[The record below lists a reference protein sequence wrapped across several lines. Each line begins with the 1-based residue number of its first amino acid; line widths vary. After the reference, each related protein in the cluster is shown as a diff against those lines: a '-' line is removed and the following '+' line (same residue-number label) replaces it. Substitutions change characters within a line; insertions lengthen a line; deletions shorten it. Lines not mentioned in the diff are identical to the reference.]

1 MRAEYAELHA
11 HSAYSFLDG
20 ASLPEELAIQ
30 AHRLGLKAVA
40 LTDHDGLYGSMAFA
54 QAAKAWGVQP
64 ITGAEVTL
72 QGGAH
77 LTLLVETPKGYA
89 NLCRILSR
97 AHLDHPRG
105 EPRVDWEHL
114 ARHAEGLIALTG
126 CRQGELSSL
135 VARGAWDEVWE
146 TARRYVDV
154 FGRENLWVE
163 LQQSWSHGD
172 TFRIRHLVRIA
183 RRLGLGVVATNN
195 VHYHVR
201 ERHRL
206 QDVLVAI
213 KHRTTLDASHRMRRP
228 NSESYLKSPQE
239 MAELFRELPEAL
251 TATRLISERCQD
263 FDLTADL
270 GYTFPDFERE
280 DKSESADRHLER
292 ICRELLEERYG
303 GGPPGLYRRA
313 AERLDQE
320 LQLVRHHG
328 LSGFFLVYRDLMR
341 LAQEVAD
348 EVRGKSA
355 ARRAARLP
363 PGRGRGS
370 SVSSLICYL
379 IGLSHVDPVQNNL
392 SIDRFLNES
401 LAVVPDI
408 DLDFAR
414 DIREELILRVYR
426 HYGEEHAALVCSFA
440 TYRLRSAVRDI
451 GKALGLP
458 LQELDKLAKLSEGG
472 SSRLLR
478 ETMLSLP
485 EFKDKVDAPLWRDLV
500 KLAEEIS
507 GFPRHISQHVGGMII
522 SSRPLVECVP
532 LEKAAMPGRVIC
544 QWDKDSCEDAR
555 FIKVDFLALGML
567 SLVEECVEL
576 IAKGRPDEPPLDLS
590 RIPFDD
596 PAVYDQISTG
606 DTVGVFQIESRAQIQ
621 LLPRTQPRN
630 LDELAIEIAII
641 RPGPIIGGAVHPYVE
656 RRAAQRKAFQE
667 GREYSP
673 PYDHPLL
680 EPALKETLGV
690 ILYQDQVLQV
700 AVALAGFT
708 PGQAESLRRAL
719 GRRNSEDAVAQ
730 LQESFRE
737 GTRRKGVPDDVSDL
751 VFKKI
756 LAFSQFGFPKAH
768 AYAFAVL
775 AYQSAWLRK
784 YYPAEYAAALFNSQP
799 MGFYPPHVL
808 VRDCRRRGVEVL
820 PPDINESE
828 EKCTVVSGNVRIG
841 FNYVKGLGS
850 DDAEQIVAERRR
862 GGPFKSLADFTRR
875 LDLPRAKVESLIY
888 AGAFDRWGRD
898 RRELLWDLGLAPR
911 ATSIGRISL
920 SRATESRV
928 RVVESTAE
936 NVAENPVENVLSEHR
951 GEDTQRPGQI
961 ASKKVAES
969 AAVNGA
975 GGRSGASQRGERGGK
990 GADRG
995 VVRFPAEVRERA
1007 PAYQLPL
1014 PFSMDVPEVLLPKMD
1029 EWERIRADYA
1039 ATGLSTGRHYMELI
1053 RPRLPRHV
1061 LTAWAMNQV
1070 KNGSKG
1076 YTAGLVVAR
1085 QRPETARGVL
1095 FLLLEDETGMVNVV
1109 IRPELYER
1117 KKSVVRGERLLM
1129 VAGKVQRIEGTLSF
1143 PADDV
1148 WPLADFVEIADI
1160 GSSKGGPVSHDFH

>member
-1 MRAEYAELHA
+1 MYAELHA

-30 AHRLGLKAVA
+30 AHHLKLKAVA
-40 LTDHDGLYGSMAFA
+40 LTDHNGLYGSMAFA

-72 QGGAH
+72 ENGAH
-77 LTLLVETPKGYA
+77 LTLLVETPRGYA
-89 NLCRILSR
+89 NLCRIISR

-105 EPRVDWEHL
+105 HPKVNWEFL
-114 ARHAEGLIALTG
+114 CRHAEGLIVLSG
-126 CRQGELSSL
+126 CRQGEISNRI
-135 VARGAWDEVWE
+135 AAGDPQGAYQ
-146 TARRYVDV
+146 TARRYLDAL
-154 FGRENLWVE
+154 GRERFWIE
-163 LQQSWSHGD
+163 LQQNWVHGD
-172 TFRIRHLVRIA
+172 TFRIRHLVEIA
-183 RRLGLGVVATNN
+183 RRLDLGIVATNN
-195 VHYHVR
+195 VHYHAR

-228 NSESYLKSPQE
+228 NSEFYLKSPAA
-239 MAELFRELPEAL
+239 MAEIFAELPEAL
-251 TATRLISERCQD
+251 KATEIISERCQA

-270 GYTFPDFERE
+270 GYTFPDFESD
-280 DKSESADRHLER
+280 DKNETADQHLER
-292 ICRELLEERYG
+292 VCRKMLAERYG
-303 GGPPGLYRRA
+303 GGPPSLYRRA
-313 AERLDQE
+313 EERLQQE
-320 LQLVRHHG
+320 LELVRRHG

-341 LAQEVAD
+341 LAEEVAD

-355 ARRAARLP
+355 ARKAARLP

-392 SIDRFLNES
+392 SIERFLNDT
-401 LAVVPDI
+401 LTVVPDI

-472 SSRLLR
+472 SSRNLR
-478 ETMLSLP
+478 EAMLALP
-485 EFKDKVDAPLWRDLV
+485 EFKEKVDAPLWRDLIS
-500 KLAEEIS
+500 LAAEIS

-522 SSRPLVECVP
+522 SSRPLIECVP
-532 LEKAAMPGRVIC
+532 LEKGGIPGRVVC

-576 IAKGRPDEPPLDLS
+576 IAAGRPGEPPIDLS

-596 PAVYDQISTG
+596 PAVYDEISAG

-641 RPGPIIGGAVHPYVE
+641 RPGPIVGGAVHPYVE
-656 RRAAQRKAFQE
+656 RRAAQRRALAE
-667 GREYSP
+667 GKEYSP

-690 ILYQDQVLQV
+690 ILYQDQVIQV

-708 PGQAESLRRAL
+708 PGQAETLRRAL
-719 GRRNSEDAVAQ
+719 GRRNSEEAVAQ
-730 LQESFRE
+730 LQESFRA
-737 GTRRKGVPDDVSDL
+737 GARRKGVPDDVADL

-784 YYPAEYAAALFNSQP
+784 YYPAEYAAALFNNQP

-808 VRDCRRRGVEVL
+808 VRDLKRRGVEVL
-820 PPDINESE
+820 PVDINQ
-828 EKCTVVSGNVRIG
+828 SGTRCSAVPGAVRIG
-841 FNYVKGLGS
+841 LNYVKGLGEK
-850 DDAEQIVAERRR
+850 DAQRIVAERERN
-862 GGPFKSLADFTRR
+862 GPFQSVADFVRR
-875 LDLPRAKVESLIY
+875 VDLPQAKVESLIA
-888 AGAFDRWGRD
+888 AGAFDSLGRD
-898 RRELLWDLGLAPR
+898 RRELLWDAGLVPR
-911 ATSIGRISL
+911 
-920 SRATESRV
+920 
-928 RVVESTAE
+928 STALGR
-936 NVAENPVENVLSEHR
+936 VAPEGDP
-951 GEDTQRPGQI
+951 
-961 ASKKVAES
+961 
-969 AAVNGA
+969 
-975 GGRSGASQRGERGGK
+975 
-990 GADRG
+990 
-995 VVRFPAEVRERA
+995 ERA
-1007 PAYQLPL
+1007 LGDKKDDEPKVAYQLPL
-1014 PFSMDVPEVLLPKMD
+1014 PLTWDVPEVILPKMD
-1029 EWERIRADYA
+1029 EWERVRIDYA
-1039 ATGLSTGRHYMELI
+1039 ATGLSTGRHYLELV
-1053 RPRLPRHV
+1053 RPHLPRRV
-1061 LTAWAMNQV
+1061 WTVEAMA
-1070 KNGSKG
+1070 KARHGSKG
-1076 YTAGLVVAR
+1076 YVAGLVVAR
-1085 QRPETARGVL
+1085 QRPETARGIL

-1109 IRPELYER
+1109 IRPDLYER
-1117 KKSVVRGERLLM
+1117 KKAVIRGESLLM
-1129 VAGKVQRIEGTLSF
+1129 VAGKIQRLEGTLSF
-1143 PADDV
+1143 PAEDV
-1148 WPLADFVEIADI
+1148 WPLSDFVELA
-1160 GSSKGGPVSHDFH
+1160 GHLQKAAPSSHDFH